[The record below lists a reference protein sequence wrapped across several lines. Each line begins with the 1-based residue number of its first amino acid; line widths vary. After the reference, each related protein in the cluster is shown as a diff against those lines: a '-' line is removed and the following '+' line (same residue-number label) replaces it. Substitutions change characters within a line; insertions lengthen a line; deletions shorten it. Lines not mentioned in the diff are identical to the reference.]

1 MKINKQFLFQKYAI
15 ALCYNT
21 KNNFKEY
28 KMGVLKLEDLPY
40 YTYDDYKNWEGN
52 DWELI
57 NGQAYCMS
65 PAPMIKHQNISS
77 KISWELQNLFIN
89 CDKCQVLMPVD
100 WKISEDTIVQ
110 PDNSVICHEPQN
122 EAYITK
128 APKII
133 FEILSKST
141 AKKDKGLKFNLYE
154 REGVA
159 YYIIVDPKEEIAKIY
174 ELKDGRYIK
183 VCDASDE
190 KVTFDIKECSSTMSF
205 DFAKIWS

>member
-1 MKINKQFLFQKYAI
+1 
-15 ALCYNT
+15 
-21 KNNFKEY
+21 
-28 KMGVLKLEDLPY
+28 MGSLKLEDLPY

-52 DWELI
+52 EWELI
-57 NGQAYCMS
+57 YGQAYCMS

-89 CDKCQVLMPVD
+89 CDKCQVLMPID
-100 WKISEDTIVQ
+100 WKISEDTVVQ

-159 YYIIVDPKEEIAKIY
+159 YYIIVDPTEEIAKVY

-190 KVTFDIKECSSTMSF
+190 KVTFDIKECNNTMSF
-205 DFAKIWS
+205 DFAKIW